1 MKKYI
6 IFAAA
11 ALALAACS
19 NEVEENLDDTQVAA
33 QISAGVNTRAD
44 NDMWEQDEIGV
55 MVTGG
60 NTQMQTDY
68 KNVRYYTNAASSTK
82 ADFTPRD
89 TDAPIYFKGSEE
101 ATFAAYGPYDDSS
114 SSNELPGGN
123 GVITSYTDDQ
133 DTRDKQKAFDYIYAS
148 GATGSLDKPKVEFTF
163 RHVMA
168 RLVINIKA
176 SDESGITVQDLSSV
190 DSEYY
195 LDSLVHNG
203 EFDVTT
209 GKAKA
214 YDSSY
219 AYTDWELHNYSLRTV
234 GDNYITFTSIL
245 YPQSISEVK
254 FKAVIDGLAYNVTP
268 FALNLEAG
276 KTYTINITVKKA
288 ELDMTGSIIDAW
300 VEDSETG
307 VDATM

>member
-1 MKKYI
+1 MKKFI

-33 QISAGVNTRAD
+33 QISAGVSTRAD
-44 NDMWEQDEIGV
+44 NDKWEADEIGV

-60 NTQMQTDY
+60 NTDMENLY
-68 KNVRYYTNAASSTK
+68 KNVKYVTSDNGTTTAN
-82 ADFTPRD
+82 FTVPD
-89 TDAPIYFKGSEE
+89 GDDPIYFKGTEQ

-148 GATGSLDKPKVEFTF
+148 GATGSLADPKVEFRF
-163 RHVMA
+163 QHVMA
-168 RLVINIKA
+168 RLVIKVQA
-176 SDESGITVQDLSSV
+176 SDESNIDFQHILDG
-190 DSEYY
+190 EYY
-195 LDSLVHNG
+195 LGGLVHNG

-300 VEDSETG
+300 VEYSGTG